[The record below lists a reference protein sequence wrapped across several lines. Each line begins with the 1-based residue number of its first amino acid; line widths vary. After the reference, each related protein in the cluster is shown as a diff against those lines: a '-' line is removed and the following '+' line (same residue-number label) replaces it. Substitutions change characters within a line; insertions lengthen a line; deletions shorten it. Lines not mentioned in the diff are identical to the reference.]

1 MTHLGSART
10 PNTHKTFAEPE
21 RLLSLGIKLDSRIHP
36 LMGSPFANPQ
46 QAYLDLE
53 DLACFE
59 VVDHQFERQGVTFTN
74 AIALHPSNPA
84 FPARSGQTL
93 LMGAP
98 HPGLIEARFHRP
110 IGFISAFVT
119 ASRAAVLSAYDL
131 HDRLIAETAL
141 HEANLAGSETTLPP
155 NIELCLCTPNIHRVV
170 FSAVGGHITI
180 DDFSF
185 SG

>member
-1 MTHLGSART
+1 MTHLGSAHT
-10 PNTHKTFAEPE
+10 PNTYKTFAEPG
-21 RLLSLGIKLDSRIHP
+21 RLPSLSLELNSRVP
-36 LMGSPFANPQ
+36 LIASPFASPQ
-46 QAYLDLE
+46 EAYLDLE

-59 VVDHQFERQGVTFTN
+59 VVAQQFQRQGVTFTN

-119 ASRAAVLSAYDL
+119 ASRPTVLSAYDSQ
-131 HDRLIAETAL
+131 DRLIAEATL
-141 HEANLAGSETTLPP
+141 KEANL
-155 NIELCLCTPNIHRVV
+155 
-170 FSAVGGHITI
+170 
-180 DDFSF
+180 
-185 SG
+185 

>member
-1 MTHLGSART
+1 MTHLGSAHT
-10 PNTHKTFAEPE
+10 PKTYKTFAEPD
-21 RLLSLGIKLDSRIHP
+21 RLPALGLELDGRVHP
-36 LMGSPFANPQ
+36 LVASPFASPQ
-46 QAYLDLE
+46 QTYLDLE

-59 VVDHQFERQGVTFTN
+59 VVDQQFQRQGVTFTN

-98 HPGLIEARFHRP
+98 HPGLIEARFHHP
-110 IGFISAFVT
+110 IDFISAFVT
-119 ASRAAVLSAYDL
+119 ASRPIVLSAYDSQ
-131 HDRLIAETAL
+131 DGLIGEATL
-141 HEANLAGSETTLPP
+141 KEANLAVSDTTLTP
-155 NIELCLCTPNIHRVV
+155 NLELCLCIPNIRRVV

-185 SG
+185 SS